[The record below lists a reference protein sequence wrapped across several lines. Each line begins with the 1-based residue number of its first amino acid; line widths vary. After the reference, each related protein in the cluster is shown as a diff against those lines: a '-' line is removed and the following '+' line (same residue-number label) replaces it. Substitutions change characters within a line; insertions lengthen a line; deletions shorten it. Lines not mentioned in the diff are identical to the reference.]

1 MLNTIK
7 LFGTNYEFNEFDT
20 FFICC
25 LLVLFLFVAI
35 IRLIFVYCNLKKNF
49 NICRNGIRVRYR
61 RYIEK

>member
-7 LFGTNYEFNEFDT
+7 LFGTNYELNEFDT

-25 LLVLFLFVAI
+25 LLVLFLFVVI
-35 IRLIFVYCNLKKNF
+35 IRLISIYCSLKKNF